1 MYVCMNVLY
10 VCIYADYTLSLCM
23 YVCMCVYAIG
33 PRGAD
38 KGASKKKVPDK
49 NDSNRYKG
57 FRGFLRKLFE

>member
-1 MYVCMNVLY
+1 
-10 VCIYADYTLSLCM
+10 M